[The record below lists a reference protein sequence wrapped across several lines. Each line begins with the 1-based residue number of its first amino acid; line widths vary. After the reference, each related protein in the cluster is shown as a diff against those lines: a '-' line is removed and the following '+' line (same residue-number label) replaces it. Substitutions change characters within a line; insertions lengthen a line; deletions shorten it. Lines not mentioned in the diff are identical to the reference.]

1 MNKRILLVFCLIMG
15 NVSLWAQFPYN
26 TDFTA
31 SHFSNPSIVIAS
43 SEASWDGGVWLT
55 NGGFDWTERY
65 IVVALDQGGIPDK
78 LTFTCKQN
86 SVFSTRD
93 GFKVYQ
99 SATNGNWSVVSEPG
113 LSGTSEKPYTV
124 TLAKTTKYLKFGWSG
139 NFKGYYTKINVSE
152 LKYVTPSASIV
163 DCGTLDVLQSSNDT
177 QFSIDWCNVK
187 PLTLSLDNTT
197 DFALGTA
204 SIASST
210 GAYGTASNIIVD
222 FHPQTK
228 GAKTATV
235 TVSDSDNQTW
245 ATITLTGQS
254 NALSQSIVWWDEE
267 TTMLSRGDIIGSNE
281 SPFVFASS
289 DLPLTSLTSSDE
301 NVLRIEGGRLIAVAA
316 GTADII
322 AYQAG
327 SPTVD
332 EVRDTLHLEVTNL
345 LTQKIT
351 WTQPLSFLLGAAQTE
366 LTAVASSGLPITYEL
381 VNNANNIVTLVGNML
396 TISTTNVG
404 TATIK
409 ATQAG
414 NETYAATSYLRT
426 LRVRDPNVSCINEPL
441 ALEDNNEYSLST
453 IQTGPEFVL
462 NGYPAVLT
470 FEARKSTL
478 GINYFYVQQY
488 IGSSWSDVANPSLGS
503 NYATYTYNLNRNAT
517 KIRFLTRTGA
527 TFKKYYKNIRVT
539 RAHFIESNPTT
550 MVINGQFGTTT
561 KKTVQLTYSNVQD
574 EIQLNIIGNNP
585 DFHVEPA
592 LISVE
597 CGDYG
602 TKNIFV
608 SYTPSAI
615 EPDTVTLNV
624 SSVKDG
630 WNLNIP
636 ITTTVEKRAQYIS
649 WALRDS
655 LASTQTYT
663 LNKINPVSG
672 LPITY
677 NFSDETILK
686 LDADNKLVFLQVDT
700 VVTITAS
707 CAGNDYYLDAENIV
721 KTIRLF
727 KGLPTLTLP
736 VAADT
741 IYFGQILGLVR
752 LEGGCAKDMSDD
764 LVAGSFVWENYLAVP
779 NAGNPVSCAIKFVPE
794 RRDIYGEV
802 FDFVD
807 VVVLKLPQFIE
818 WSMPDSLGILDS
830 ITLDAQVASGLKISY
845 QLSGE
850 GAAYASIGSDN
861 ELNLIATV
869 EALGKELTIT
879 AWQVG
884 NHNYL
889 PSDTVVYTVII
900 RKTIAEFFA
909 ATEPTIYGKN
919 LEDIPIYVDHNVAGT
934 WQYDDTSNPILDV
947 CIYSLSATF
956 TPSNLELCEPS
967 HVEIP
972 VNIIAIPT
980 TIAVA
985 PTAQSIEQGK
995 SLGEATLVG
1004 GSVVVAGTTDVVAG
1018 TFAWQNPNFIP
1029 AIGDNQEFTVVF
1041 TPNSTNYA
1049 VVTCTV
1055 TLNVTQ

>member
-1 MNKRILLVFCLIMG
+1 MNKRILLALCLIMG

-43 SEASWDGGVWLT
+43 SNASWDGGVLLT
-55 NGGFDWTERY
+55 NGGFQWTERY

-86 SVFSTRD
+86 SGASTGS

-113 LSGTSEKPYTV
+113 RSGTSEKPYTV

-163 DCGTLDVLQSSNDT
+163 DCGTLEVLQSSNDT

-267 TTMLSRGDIIGSNE
+267 TTMLSRGDTIGSNE

-289 DLPLTSLTSSDE
+289 DLPLTSLTSSNE
-301 NVLRIEGGRLIAVAA
+301 NVLRIEGGQLIAVAA

-441 ALEDNNEYSLST
+441 ALEDNNEYSLNI

-470 FEARKSTL
+470 FEAKKSAIGL
-478 GINYFYVQQY
+478 NFFYVQQY

-527 TFKKYYKNIRVT
+527 TLKKYYKNIRVT

-707 CAGNDYYLDAENIV
+707 CAGNDYYLDAEPII
-721 KTIRLF
+721 KTIRIF
-727 KGLPTLTLP
+727 KGLPILTLP
-736 VAADT
+736 TAGKT
-741 IYFGQILGLVR
+741 IYFGQNLGLVP
-752 LEGGCAKDMSDD
+752 LVGGCAKDLSGDTIKG
-764 LVAGSFVWENYLAVP
+764 AFRWKNYLEVP
-779 NAGNPVSCAIKFVPE
+779 NAGNPVMCGVTFIPE
-794 RRDIYGEV
+794 NSAVYGDV
-802 FDFVD
+802 SDFIPVII
-807 VVVLKLPQFIE
+807 LKLPQTIE
-818 WSMPDSLGILDS
+818 WTMPDSIGILDS
-830 ITLDAQVASGLKISY
+830 ITLDARVPSGLKISY
-845 QLSGE
+845 SLTGDGTS
-850 GAAYASIGSDN
+850 YASIGANN
-861 ELNLIATV
+861 ELKLTATTA
-869 EALGKELTIT
+869 ALGKSLTIT

-889 PSDTVVYTVII
+889 PSDTVVYTVNI

>member
-43 SEASWDGGVWLT
+43 SNASWDGGVLLT
-55 NGGFDWTERY
+55 NGGFQWTERY

-86 SVFSTRD
+86 SGFSSGS

-113 LSGTSEKPYTV
+113 RSGTSEKPYTV

-163 DCGTLDVLQSSNDT
+163 DCGTLEVLQSSNDT

-267 TTMLSRGDIIGSNE
+267 TTMLSRGDTIGSNE

-794 RRDIYGEV
+794 RR
-802 FDFVD
+802 
-807 VVVLKLPQFIE
+807 
-818 WSMPDSLGILDS
+818 
-830 ITLDAQVASGLKISY
+830 
-845 QLSGE
+845 
-850 GAAYASIGSDN
+850 
-861 ELNLIATV
+861 
-869 EALGKELTIT
+869 
-879 AWQVG
+879 
-884 NHNYL
+884 
-889 PSDTVVYTVII
+889 
-900 RKTIAEFFA
+900 
-909 ATEPTIYGKN
+909 
-919 LEDIPIYVDHNVAGT
+919 
-934 WQYDDTSNPILDV
+934 
-947 CIYSLSATF
+947 
-956 TPSNLELCEPS
+956 
-967 HVEIP
+967 
-972 VNIIAIPT
+972 
-980 TIAVA
+980 
-985 PTAQSIEQGK
+985 
-995 SLGEATLVG
+995 
-1004 GSVVVAGTTDVVAG
+1004 
-1018 TFAWQNPNFIP
+1018 
-1029 AIGDNQEFTVVF
+1029 
-1041 TPNSTNYA
+1041 
-1049 VVTCTV
+1049 
-1055 TLNVTQ
+1055 

>member
-1 MNKRILLVFCLIMG
+1 MG

-43 SEASWDGGVWLT
+43 SNASWDGGVLLT
-55 NGGFDWTERY
+55 NGGFQWTERY

-86 SVFSTRD
+86 SGASTGS

-113 LSGTSEKPYTV
+113 RSGTSEKPYTV

-163 DCGTLDVLQSSNDT
+163 DCGTLEVSQSSNDT

-235 TVSDSDNQTW
+235 TVSDDDNKVWGTV
-245 ATITLTGQS
+245 TITGHGDGLPQTIS
-254 NALSQSIVWWDEE
+254 WWDEDV
-267 TTMLSRGDIIGSNE
+267 TMLSRGDIIGSNE
-281 SPFVFASS
+281 SPFVQASS
-289 DLPLTSLTSSDE
+289 GLALTTLTSSDE
-301 NVLRIEGGRLIAVAA
+301 NVLKIEGGQLIAVAA

-426 LRVRDPNVSCINEPL
+426 LRVRDPNASCLNEPFGVDDPNRYTQNGVSSGIIHTYNIVGPPDML
-441 ALEDNNEYSLST
+441 YFNAMVNQILGFNQNCDFT
-453 IQTGPEFVL
+453 I
-462 NGYPAVLT
+462 
-470 FEARKSTL
+470 
-478 GINYFYVQQY
+478 QQY
-488 IGSSWSDVANPSLGS
+488 INGSWTDVKTITANSTDTQYSCKLNKDAKQVRFNISYHTARRFVS
-503 NYATYTYNLNRNAT
+503 NVQ
-517 KIRFLTRTGA
+517 
-527 TFKKYYKNIRVT
+527 VT
-539 RAHFIESNPTT
+539 RAHFIESEPTSIT
-550 MVINGQFGTTT
+550 IDGQFETTT
-561 KKTVQLTYSNVQD
+561 KKTVKVTYSNIQD
-574 EIQLNIIGNNP
+574 VVDVKMASTNAEFSVSPSSFAGN
-585 DFHVEPA
+585 D
-592 LISVE
+592 
-597 CGDYG
+597 CGEYG
-602 TKNIFV
+602 TINV
-608 SYTPSAI
+608 VLSYTPETMDSDK
-615 EPDTVTLNV
+615 DTIIV
-624 SSVKDG
+624 SNTKDG
-630 WNLNIP
+630 EIRIP
-636 ITTTVEKRAQYIS
+636 ISTTVQKRAQYIS

-655 LASTQTYT
+655 LSSTQTYT
-663 LNKINPVSG
+663 LNKVNPVSS

-677 NFSDETILK
+677 TFSDESILK
-686 LDADNKLVFLQVDT
+686 LDANNKLVFLQVDT
-700 VVTITAS
+700 VVTITAT
-707 CAGNDYYLDAENIV
+707 CAGNENYLDAEPII
-721 KTIRLF
+721 KTIRIF
-727 KGLPTLTLP
+727 KGLPVLTLP
-736 VAADT
+736 TAGDT

-752 LEGGCAKDMSDD
+752 LEGGCAKDMSGDTIKG
-764 LVAGSFVWENYLAVP
+764 AFRWRNYLEVP
-779 NAGNPVSCAIKFVPE
+779 NAGNPVMCAVTFIPE
-794 RRDIYGEV
+794 NSAVYGDV
-802 FDFVD
+802 SDFIPVI
-807 VVVLKLPQFIE
+807 VLKLPQTLE
-818 WSMPDSLGILDS
+818 WTMPDSIGILDS
-830 ITLDAQVASGLKISY
+830 ITLDARVPSGLKISY
-845 QLSGE
+845 SLTGDGTS
-850 GAAYASIGSDN
+850 YASIGANN
-861 ELNLIATV
+861 ELKLTATTA
-869 EALGKELTIT
+869 ALGKSLTIT

-889 PSDTVVYTVII
+889 PSDTVVYTVNI

-980 TIAVA
+980 TIAVV

-1018 TFAWQNPNFIP
+1018 TLAWQNSNFIP

>member
-1 MNKRILLVFCLIMG
+1 MNKRILLALCLIAASLQGILAQCYVLNDATERNFSTISDYTYNLDGRPAGQLTFDAKRDATGFGNLKVAQYVNGSWSSAIFDQKPGKVTSTFLGIETGIDYVSYGPITLDRNATKIKFYTETGATLKKYFKNVKVTQATYVEPSSNNISCG
-15 NVSLWAQFPYN
+15 NVEVLSSS
-26 TDFTA
+26 TD
-31 SHFSNPSIVIAS
+31 
-43 SEASWDGGVWLT
+43 
-55 NGGFDWTERY
+55 
-65 IVVALDQGGIPDK
+65 
-78 LTFTCKQN
+78 
-86 SVFSTRD
+86 
-93 GFKVYQ
+93 
-99 SATNGNWSVVSEPG
+99 
-113 LSGTSEKPYTV
+113 
-124 TLAKTTKYLKFGWSG
+124 TK
-139 NFKGYYTKINVSE
+139 
-152 LKYVTPSASIV
+152 
-163 DCGTLDVLQSSNDT
+163 
-177 QFSIDWCNVK
+177 FSIAWSNAK
-187 PLTLSLDNTT
+187 QLTLTLDNTT
-197 DFALGTA
+197 DFALSKT
-204 SIASST
+204 SIASLT
-210 GAYGTASNIIVD
+210 CAYGTESDIIID

-228 GAKTATV
+228 GDKTATV
-235 TVSDSDNQTW
+235 TISDTDNKVWGTV
-245 ATITLTGQS
+245 TITGHGDGLPQTIS
-254 NALSQSIVWWDEE
+254 WWDADV
-267 TTMLSRGDIIGSNE
+267 TMLSRGDTIGSNE
-281 SPFVFASS
+281 SPFVQASS
-289 DLPLTSLTSSDE
+289 GLALTTLTSSDE
-301 NVLRIEGGRLIAVAA
+301 NVLKIEGGKLIAVAA

-327 SPTVD
+327 TSTFAS
-332 EVRDTLHLEVTNL
+332 VRDTLHLEVTNL
-345 LTQKIT
+345 LTQRIT
-351 WTQPLSFLLGAAQTE
+351 WTQGLNFKWGDAATA
-366 LTAVASSGLPITYEL
+366 LTATSSSGLPITYEL
-381 VNNANNIVTLVGNML
+381 IDNANNVVTLVGN
-396 TISTTNVG
+396 TINISTSKAG

-409 ATQAG
+409 AVQAG
-414 NETYAATSYLRT
+414 DATYAATSYLRT
-426 LRVRDPNVSCINEPL
+426 LRVRDPNASCLNEPWVL
-441 ALEDNNEYSLST
+441 DETVERSFST
-453 IQTGPEFVL
+453 ISDYEYTLDGSPAGTLSFDAKCQDIWLFWGGDLYVKQYV
-462 NGYPAVLT
+462 NG
-470 FEARKSTL
+470 E
-478 GINYFYVQQY
+478 
-488 IGSSWSDVANPSLGS
+488 WSGKI
-503 NYATYTYNLNRNAT
+503 ATCKFNNKNTYYHFGQIELDRRAT
-517 KIRFLTRTGA
+517 KIQLFTEGGA
-527 TFKKYYKNIRVT
+527 TGYKVFKNVQVT
-539 RAHFIESNPTT
+539 RAHFMESNPSSVT
-550 MVINGQFGTTT
+550 IDGQFETTT
-561 KKTVQLTYSNVQD
+561 KKTVKVTYSNIQD
-574 EIQLNIIGNNP
+574 VVDVKMASTNAEFSVSPSSFAGN
-585 DFHVEPA
+585 D
-592 LISVE
+592 
-597 CGDYG
+597 CGEYG
-602 TKNIFV
+602 TINV
-608 SYTPSAI
+608 VLSYTPETMDSDK
-615 EPDTVTLNV
+615 DTIIV
-624 SSVKDG
+624 SNTKDG
-630 WNLNIP
+630 EIRIP
-636 ITTTVEKRAQYIS
+636 ISTTVQKRAQYIS

-677 NFSDETILK
+677 NFSDESILK

-764 LVAGSFVWENYLAVP
+764 FVAGSFIWENYLAVP
-779 NAGNPVSCAIKFVPE
+779 NAGNPVSCAIKFIPE
-794 RRDIYGEV
+794 KRDIYGEV

-830 ITLDAQVASGLKISY
+830 ITLDAQVASSLKISY

-850 GAAYASIGSDN
+850 GAVYASIGSDN

-889 PSDTVVYTVII
+889 PSDTVVYTVNI

-967 HVEIP
+967 HVKIP

-980 TIAVA
+980 TIAVV

-1018 TFAWQNPNFIP
+1018 TFAWQNSNFIP

>member
-1 MNKRILLVFCLIMG
+1 M
-15 NVSLWAQFPYN
+15 
-26 TDFTA
+26 
-31 SHFSNPSIVIAS
+31 
-43 SEASWDGGVWLT
+43 
-55 NGGFDWTERY
+55 
-65 IVVALDQGGIPDK
+65 
-78 LTFTCKQN
+78 
-86 SVFSTRD
+86 
-93 GFKVYQ
+93 
-99 SATNGNWSVVSEPG
+99 
-113 LSGTSEKPYTV
+113 
-124 TLAKTTKYLKFGWSG
+124 
-139 NFKGYYTKINVSE
+139 
-152 LKYVTPSASIV
+152 
-163 DCGTLDVLQSSNDT
+163 
-177 QFSIDWCNVK
+177 
-187 PLTLSLDNTT
+187 
-197 DFALGTA
+197 
-204 SIASST
+204 
-210 GAYGTASNIIVD
+210 
-222 FHPQTK
+222 
-228 GAKTATV
+228 
-235 TVSDSDNQTW
+235 
-245 ATITLTGQS
+245 
-254 NALSQSIVWWDEE
+254 
-267 TTMLSRGDIIGSNE
+267 
-281 SPFVFASS
+281 
-289 DLPLTSLTSSDE
+289 
-301 NVLRIEGGRLIAVAA
+301 
-316 GTADII
+316 
-322 AYQAG
+322 
-327 SPTVD
+327 
-332 EVRDTLHLEVTNL
+332 
-345 LTQKIT
+345 
-351 WTQPLSFLLGAAQTE
+351 
-366 LTAVASSGLPITYEL
+366 
-381 VNNANNIVTLVGNML
+381 
-396 TISTTNVG
+396 
-404 TATIK
+404 
-409 ATQAG
+409 
-414 NETYAATSYLRT
+414 
-426 LRVRDPNVSCINEPL
+426 
-441 ALEDNNEYSLST
+441 
-453 IQTGPEFVL
+453 

-470 FEARKSTL
+470 FEAKKSAIGL
-478 GINYFYVQQY
+478 NFFYVQQY

-527 TFKKYYKNIRVT
+527 TLKKYYKNIRVT

-707 CAGNDYYLDAENIV
+707 CAGNDYYLDAEPII
-721 KTIRLF
+721 KTIRIF
-727 KGLPTLTLP
+727 KGLPILTLP
-736 VAADT
+736 TAGKT
-741 IYFGQILGLVR
+741 IYFGQNLGLVP
-752 LEGGCAKDMSDD
+752 LVGGCAKDLSGDTIKG
-764 LVAGSFVWENYLAVP
+764 AFRWKNYLEVP
-779 NAGNPVSCAIKFVPE
+779 NAGNPVMCGVTFIPE
-794 RRDIYGEV
+794 NSAVYGDV
-802 FDFVD
+802 SDFIPVII
-807 VVVLKLPQFIE
+807 LKLPQTIE
-818 WSMPDSLGILDS
+818 WTMPDSIGILDS
-830 ITLDAQVASGLKISY
+830 ITLDARVPSGLKISY
-845 QLSGE
+845 SLTGDGTS
-850 GAAYASIGSDN
+850 YASIGANN
-861 ELNLIATV
+861 ELKLTATTA
-869 EALGKELTIT
+869 ALGKSLTIT

-889 PSDTVVYTVII
+889 PSDTVVYTVNI

>member
-1 MNKRILLVFCLIMG
+1 MNKRILLALCLIAASLQGVLAQCYVLNDATERNFSTIGDYTYNLDGKPAGQLTFEAKCVDIMLFWGGDLRIKQYVNGTWSDELTSVGFAAKNTYYSFGPITLDRNATKVQLFTLSGATGKKYFKNVKVTQATYVEPSSNNISCG
-15 NVSLWAQFPYN
+15 NVEVLSSS
-26 TDFTA
+26 TD
-31 SHFSNPSIVIAS
+31 
-43 SEASWDGGVWLT
+43 
-55 NGGFDWTERY
+55 
-65 IVVALDQGGIPDK
+65 
-78 LTFTCKQN
+78 
-86 SVFSTRD
+86 
-93 GFKVYQ
+93 
-99 SATNGNWSVVSEPG
+99 
-113 LSGTSEKPYTV
+113 
-124 TLAKTTKYLKFGWSG
+124 TK
-139 NFKGYYTKINVSE
+139 
-152 LKYVTPSASIV
+152 
-163 DCGTLDVLQSSNDT
+163 
-177 QFSIDWCNVK
+177 FSIAWSNAK
-187 PLTLSLDNTT
+187 PLTLTLDNTT
-197 DFALGTA
+197 DFALSTTA
-204 SIASST
+204 IASST
-210 GAYGTASNIIVD
+210 CAYGTESDIIID

-228 GAKTATV
+228 GDKTATV
-235 TVSDSDNQTW
+235 TISDTDNKVWGTV
-245 ATITLTGQS
+245 TITGHGDGLPQTIS
-254 NALSQSIVWWDEE
+254 WWDPGV
-267 TTMLSRGDIIGSNE
+267 TMLSRGDTIGSNE
-281 SPFVFASS
+281 SPFVQASS
-289 DLPLTSLTSSDE
+289 GLALTTLTSSDAS
-301 NVLRIEGGRLIAVAA
+301 VLKIEGGKLIAVEA
-316 GTADII
+316 GTATIT

-327 SPTVD
+327 TGTISEATA
-332 EVRDTLHLEVTNL
+332 TLTIEVTNL
-345 LTQKIT
+345 LTQRIT
-351 WTQPLSFLLGAAQTE
+351 WTQGLNFKWGDAATA
-366 LTAVASSGLPITYEL
+366 LTATSSSGLPITYEL
-381 VNNANNIVTLVGNML
+381 VDNANNVVTLVGN
-396 TISTTNVG
+396 TINISTSKAG
-404 TATIK
+404 TAILK
-409 ATQAG
+409 AVQAG
-414 NETYAATSYLRT
+414 DTTYAATSYVRT
-426 LRVRDPNVSCINEPL
+426 LRVRDPNASCLTEPL
-441 ALEDNNEYSLST
+441 ALDNVNEYSLNT
-453 IQTGPEFVL
+453 IATGEAFNL
-462 NGYPAVLT
+462 DGYPDKLT
-470 FEARKSTL
+470 FQAKKSWA
-478 GINYFYVQQY
+478 GFNYFFVQQY
-488 IGSSWSDVANPSLGS
+488 VGSSWSDVANPSLGS
-503 NYATYTYNLNRNAT
+503 DYATYTYNLNRNAT

-527 TFKKYYKNIRVT
+527 TLKKYYKNIRVT

-574 EIQLNIIGNNP
+574 EIHLNIIGNNP
-585 DFHVEPA
+585 DFHIEPA

-672 LPITY
+672 LPIIY
-677 NFSDETILK
+677 NISDESILK

-779 NAGNPVSCAIKFVPE
+779 NAGNPVSCAIKFIPE
-794 RRDIYGEV
+794 KRDIYGEV

>member
-1 MNKRILLVFCLIMG
+1 
-15 NVSLWAQFPYN
+15 
-26 TDFTA
+26 
-31 SHFSNPSIVIAS
+31 
-43 SEASWDGGVWLT
+43 
-55 NGGFDWTERY
+55 
-65 IVVALDQGGIPDK
+65 
-78 LTFTCKQN
+78 
-86 SVFSTRD
+86 
-93 GFKVYQ
+93 
-99 SATNGNWSVVSEPG
+99 
-113 LSGTSEKPYTV
+113 
-124 TLAKTTKYLKFGWSG
+124 
-139 NFKGYYTKINVSE
+139 
-152 LKYVTPSASIV
+152 
-163 DCGTLDVLQSSNDT
+163 
-177 QFSIDWCNVK
+177 
-187 PLTLSLDNTT
+187 
-197 DFALGTA
+197 
-204 SIASST
+204 
-210 GAYGTASNIIVD
+210 
-222 FHPQTK
+222 
-228 GAKTATV
+228 
-235 TVSDSDNQTW
+235 
-245 ATITLTGQS
+245 
-254 NALSQSIVWWDEE
+254 
-267 TTMLSRGDIIGSNE
+267 
-281 SPFVFASS
+281 
-289 DLPLTSLTSSDE
+289 
-301 NVLRIEGGRLIAVAA
+301 
-316 GTADII
+316 
-322 AYQAG
+322 
-327 SPTVD
+327 
-332 EVRDTLHLEVTNL
+332 
-345 LTQKIT
+345 
-351 WTQPLSFLLGAAQTE
+351 
-366 LTAVASSGLPITYEL
+366 
-381 VNNANNIVTLVGNML
+381 
-396 TISTTNVG
+396 
-404 TATIK
+404 
-409 ATQAG
+409 
-414 NETYAATSYLRT
+414 
-426 LRVRDPNVSCINEPL
+426 
-441 ALEDNNEYSLST
+441 
-453 IQTGPEFVL
+453 
-462 NGYPAVLT
+462 
-470 FEARKSTL
+470 
-478 GINYFYVQQY
+478 
-488 IGSSWSDVANPSLGS
+488 VANPSLGS

-527 TFKKYYKNIRVT
+527 TLKKYYKNIRVT

-672 LPITY
+672 LPIIY
-677 NFSDETILK
+677 NISDESILK